1 MRRLLILL
9 ALALAACNGNGDDL
23 TARLEPLQHVPE
35 ISNLTLSPDSALY
48 MEGDGSVQ
56 VTAALS
62 YTDLGQDIETLH
74 VMISDGTSL
83 EVPVSAAATS
93 VSSTLT
99 VTFDMTTADAN
110 GCTVEIWLVDKAE
123 QGSNHLNAAF
133 SVIRHAPEILNVS
146 LSPDSVSNMQGD
158 GSVAVSA
165 EISFQDTGL
174 DIQTLFVRMP
184 DDSIIEF
191 TKSISTE
198 TGSFSE
204 ELTMPTQTV
213 GTVVL
218 EFWLVDKAGDD
229 SVPVI
234 AEFRVLADMQSSDWT
249 NRVSGLPYTLNDVI
263 WDGDVFIAVGAGGT
277 VLTSADGIDW
287 VARQSDTTAD
297 LNAIAVYGSE
307 IFAVGDESVL
317 FSTDHG
323 ANWRQAEKHFVSTEL
338 TAVAVTSS
346 QVVVSGHS
354 YGLAAGI
361 TSISEDRGESWQ
373 FVDFMQAGDFIY
385 RDGLFL
391 GVVIRHYGL
400 DRASIMTSSDGK
412 EWTEIVISEG
422 GATLSTVMHNGSQ
435 FIVAGSDSAVFA
447 SFDGFN
453 WTQLQTPVAGV
464 NYLSSAWSGSKLV
477 LAGGSDSP
485 SDRPIGITSTDGGVT
500 WETFN
505 IAGTYESRGMAFGS
519 GRFVS
524 VGQTA
529 PDSGEG
535 AIYSTD

>member
-9 ALALAACNGNGDDL
+9 ALALAACGGNGDGL
-23 TARLEPLQHVPE
+23 TTMLEPVQHVPD

-48 MEGDGSVQ
+48 MEGDGSVE
-56 VTAALS
+56 VTAELS

-83 EVPVSAAATS
+83 AIPISAAAAS
-93 VSSTLT
+93 VSGTLT
-99 VTFDMTTADAN
+99 VTFDVTTADAN

-123 QGSNHLNAAF
+123 QISNHLSGAF
-133 SVIRHAPEILNVS
+133 SVILHAPEISNVS

-165 EISFQDTGL
+165 EISFQDVGL
-174 DIQTLFVRMP
+174 DIQTLWVRMP

-191 TKSISTE
+191 AESISTE

-204 ELTMPTQTV
+204 DLTVSTQTV

-218 EFWLVDKAGDD
+218 EFWLSDQAGDD
-229 SVPVI
+229 SVPVT
-234 AEFRVLADMQSSDWT
+234 AEFQVLADMESSDWT
-249 NRVSGLPYTLNDVI
+249 NRVSGLPYALNDVI
-263 WDGDVFIAVGAGGT
+263 WDGDAFIAVGAGGT

-297 LNAIAVYGSE
+297 LNAIAFYRSE
-307 IFAVGDESVL
+307 IFAVGDETVL
-317 FSTDHG
+317 LSTDHG
-323 ANWRQAEKHFVSTEL
+323 ANWRETDKHFFGTDL

-346 QVVVSGHS
+346 QVVASGYS
-354 YGLAAGI
+354 YGLAADI
-361 TSISEDRGESWQ
+361 TSTSEDRGDTWQ
-373 FVDFMQAGDFIY
+373 FVDFLQAGDLTY

-391 GVVIRHYGL
+391 GVVFRHFGL
-400 DRASIMTSSDGK
+400 DQASIMVSADGK
-412 EWTEIVISEG
+412 DWTKIVISEVGPTLFTVIHSG
-422 GATLSTVMHNGSQ
+422 GQ
-435 FIVAGSDSAVFA
+435 FIVAGSDGAVFA

-464 NYLSSAWSGSKLV
+464 KYLSAAWSGSKLV
-477 LAGGSDSP
+477 LAGSSDSP

-500 WETFN
+500 WEILN